1 MFKGYAI
8 KDIFYLLLGS
18 LLVIGIIMAYI
29 TMGGWGEL
37 THSSQSSKVIHKQQK
52 RTVRVKELNNFLK
65 LILIGKL
72 LRQPTISQHVKD
84 ALVKP
89 ITRDMM

>member
-52 RTVRVKELNNFLK
+52 RTVTEDVLK
-65 LILIGKL
+65 RKYRRICVQTMPYLYIRG
-72 LRQPTISQHVKD
+72 
-84 ALVKP
+84 
-89 ITRDMM
+89 